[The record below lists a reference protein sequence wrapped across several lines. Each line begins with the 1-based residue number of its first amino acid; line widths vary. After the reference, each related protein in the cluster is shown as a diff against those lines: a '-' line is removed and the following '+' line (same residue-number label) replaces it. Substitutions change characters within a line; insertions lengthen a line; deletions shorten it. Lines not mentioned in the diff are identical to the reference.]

1 MRVGRRRFE
10 RMVANDADDDY
21 ASDTDV
27 LLPER
32 ASGAAT
38 DRREQA
44 AQPYVIF
51 MFTLLGTGCLTP
63 WNSFAGALDFFG
75 ALLPHCDA
83 ASAFAVANFCANL
96 LFLVI
101 QLRFCKCFAPRAII
115 GLVLYVVIMSYPL
128 WLASA
133 FYAPIP
139 DKEWALEETVFLALV
154 IGVGVAGA
162 ANAGLQVV
170 VLALAGQMGSDC
182 IGAFMNGQAVAG
194 IITSS
199 CRIMSKL
206 LFEDHEPFEALRL
219 SSILYFF
226 SSVTVCTLCLWS
238 WFALQRLPAAQQAR
252 VAMSG
257 SHSRRSSLSTLVQ
270 SLESSQQ
277 SP

>member
-1 MRVGRRRFE
+1 MSLE
-10 RMVANDADDDY
+10 RMVGNDAADDDY
-21 ASDTDV
+21 GSDTDV

-32 ASGAAT
+32 ASAVAT
-38 DRREQA
+38 DRRKQA
-44 AQPYVIF
+44 AQPYVVV

-115 GLVLYVVIMSYPL
+115 ALVLYVGIMSYPL

-139 DKEWALEETVFLALV
+139 DTEEETVFLALV

-238 WFALQRLPAAQQAR
+238 WFALQRLPATKEAR
-252 VAMSG
+252 LAMSG

-270 SLESSQQ
+270 SLESSM
-277 SP
+277 